1 MGNTD
6 AFAGSLWYKDAIV
19 YEVHVRAFFDSD
31 GNGIGDFAG
40 LTAKLD
46 YIQDLGVTAIWL
58 LPFYP
63 SPLKDDG
70 YDISDYM
77 NVHPTYGTL
86 DEFKKFL
93 REAHRRGL
101 RVITELVLNHTSD
114 QHPWFQRARRAQPGS
129 KWRNFYVWSDQPDKY
144 SEARIIFRDVEH
156 SNWAW
161 DPEAKAYYW
170 HRFYS
175 HQPDLN
181 YDNPA
186 VFDAVC
192 GVLDYWLDLGVD
204 GFRLDA
210 VPYLCEREGTSCAD
224 LPETHEILKRLR
236 RHVDARFNDRM
247 LLAEANLWPEDAI
260 SYFGEGDECHMAF
273 HFPLMPRIFMSIY
286 MEECFPILDIIDQT
300 PQIPDT
306 GQWALFLRN
315 HDELTLEMVTD
326 EERDYMYRVYA
337 QDPQARVNLGI
348 RRRLSPLM
356 RNNRRRIELIN
367 GLLFSLPGTPVIYY
381 GDEIGMG
388 DNIYLGDRNSVRTP
402 MQWSA
407 DRNAG
412 FSKANPQQLYMPVN
426 IDPEYRFEAVNV
438 EAQQGNPSS
447 LHYWIKRVIGIRRRF
462 KAFGRGS
469 LESLHT
475 DNRRVLAFIRKYENE
490 VILIIANLSRYSQ
503 YAQLDLSQFIGRI
516 PVELFGHIRFPA
528 VGRSPYLLTLG
539 PQSFY
544 WFSLE
549 QPRVEEVRLGQTPVD
564 ARQPV
569 ISTTG
574 SWESVFGGTAK
585 TALEESLPDYLQVR
599 RWFGSRMRQ
608 IESAT
613 LIDSVPIPHNSSMTY
628 VALFRTRY
636 DDGSPET
643 YVLTIAFATGE
654 QAAEITKEHPQAV
667 IAQLHTRGDDGQ
679 EIRGI
684 LYNALRDPAFT
695 QTLLDA
701 FAEERV
707 FRGNRSQIVVS
718 KTTAFDR
725 SRGPMNNI
733 LVPTIWQA
741 AETNTAVIYDD
752 KLILKLFR
760 RLSEGVSPDLEI
772 GLYLTEEIGFSHSPS
787 VAGAME
793 YRSDQG
799 DEVTLAVLH
808 SFVPNQSDAWQY
820 TLDYLTEYYERA
832 LTHQREVVALRLP
845 SKSLLALSV
854 NDAPQFAAET
864 VGAYLALAKLFGQR
878 TAEFHLALASPT
890 GDPNFAPEP
899 FSGAY
904 RRSAYQSMRST
915 TNRSLRLLE
924 GRKKHLPDEVQED
937 ARKVLG
943 YESQIEERFRSI
955 LGRDLAAYRIRCHGD
970 FHLGQVLYTGKDFY
984 VIDFEG
990 EPGRSLSER
999 RAKGSPLRDV
1009 AGMLRSF
1016 HYAATFSLAD
1026 SIENGLIRRED
1037 RSLLQSWARF
1047 WQLLTSAEYL
1057 NSYLEVVGE
1066 SHLLP
1071 SSQEDTEFLLN
1082 IYTLEKAVFE
1092 LGFELQNR
1100 PELAWIPLQSIV
1112 QMMETPN

>member
-1 MGNTD
+1 MGNIE
-6 AFAGSLWYKDAIV
+6 ASAGSQWYKDAII

-31 GNGIGDFAG
+31 NDGIGDFAG

-63 SPLKDDG
+63 SPLRDDG
-70 YDISDYM
+70 YDIADYM
-77 NVHPTYGTL
+77 NVHPSYGTL
-86 DEFKKFL
+86 DEFKRFL

-114 QHPWFQRARRAQPGS
+114 QHPWFQRSRRAQPGS
-129 KWRNFYVWSDQPDKY
+129 QWRDFYVWSDDPDKY
-144 SEARIIFRDVEH
+144 RDVRIIFRDVEH

-181 YDNPA
+181 YENPA
-186 VFDAVC
+186 VFKAVC
-192 GVLDYWLDLGVD
+192 LVLDYWLNLGVD

-210 VPYLCEREGTSCAD
+210 VPYLIEREGTSCAD

-236 RHVDARFNDRM
+236 RHVDARFKDRM

-260 SYFGEGDECHMAF
+260 SFFGDDDECHMAF
-273 HFPLMPRIFMSIY
+273 HFPLMPRIFMSVY
-286 MEECFPILDIIDQT
+286 MEDCYPILDIMAQT
-300 PQIPDT
+300 PQIPDSS
-306 GQWALFLRN
+306 QWALFLRN

-337 QDPQARVNLGI
+337 QDPQARINLGI

-356 RNNRRRIELIN
+356 RNNRRRIEMIN

-388 DNIYLGDRNSVRTP
+388 DNIYLGDRDSVRTP

-412 FSKANPQQLYMPVN
+412 FSRANPQQLYMPVN

-438 EAQQGNPSS
+438 EAQQVNPSS
-447 LHYWIKRVIGIRRRF
+447 LHYWIKRVIGIRKRF
-462 KAFGRGS
+462 KAFGRGTF
-469 LESLHT
+469 EILHT
-475 DNRRVLAFIRKYENE
+475 DNRRVLAFIRRYKDE
-490 VILIIANLSRYSQ
+490 VVLVTANLSRYSQ
-503 YAQLDLSQFIGRI
+503 YVQLDLSQFIGSVPI
-516 PVELFGHIRFPA
+516 ELFGHISFPA
-528 VGRSPYLLTLG
+528 IGGSPYLLTLG

-549 QPRVEEVRLGQTPVD
+549 RPRVEQVRLGQAPID

-599 RWFGSRMRQ
+599 RWIGSQSRR
-608 IESAT
+608 IVAAT
-613 LIDSVPIPHNSSMTY
+613 LLDAVPIPHNSSTTY
-628 VALFRTRY
+628 VALFGTRY
-636 DDGSPET
+636 DDGSPER

-654 QAAEITKEHPQAV
+654 RAAEIKMKHPQAV
-667 IAQLHTRGDDGQ
+667 IAQLRTRSDEGQ
-679 EIRGI
+679 EIDGI

-707 FRGNRSQIVVS
+707 FKGSRSEIVVS
-718 KTTAFDR
+718 KTTEFDR
-725 SRGPMNNI
+725 ARGPVRNA
-733 LVPTIWQA
+733 LGSTIWQA
-741 AETNTAVIYDD
+741 AETNTSVIYDD
-752 KLILKLFR
+752 RLILKLFR
-760 RLSEGVSPDLEI
+760 RLSEGISPDLEI

-793 YRSDQG
+793 YRSDLGEQL
-799 DEVTLAVLH
+799 TLAVLH
-808 SFVPNQSDAWQY
+808 NFVPNQSDAWQY
-820 TLDYLTEYYERA
+820 TIDYLTEYYERA
-832 LTHQREVVALRLP
+832 LTHQREVQAMSLQ
-845 SKSLLALSV
+845 SKSLTDLTAK
-854 NDAPQFAAET
+854 DAPQFAVET
-864 VGAYLALAKLFGQR
+864 VGAYLTLASLLGER
-878 TAEFHLALASPT
+878 TAEFHRALASPT
-890 GDPNFAPEP
+890 LDPNFSPEP
-899 FSGAY
+899 FSSDY
-904 RRSAYQSMRST
+904 QRSAYQAMRSI
-915 TNRSLRLLE
+915 TNRTLRLLE
-924 GRKKHLPDEVQED
+924 GRKTHLPREVQADADEVLRQEG
-937 ARKVLG
+937 R
-943 YESQIEERFRSI
+943 IEERFRSI
-955 LGRDLAAYRIRCHGD
+955 LDRDLTAYRIRCHGD

-1016 HYAATFSLAD
+1016 HYAATFSLHY
-1026 SIENGLIRRED
+1026 SIQNGLIREED
-1037 RSLLQSWARF
+1037 RESLQSWARF
-1047 WQLLTSAEYL
+1047 WQRLTSAEYL
-1057 NSYLEVVGE
+1057 NSYLEVIGD

-1071 SSQEDTEFLLN
+1071 ASRADTEFLLN
-1082 IYTLEKAVFE
+1082 IYTLEKAIFE

-1100 PELAWIPLQSIV
+1100 SELVWIPLQGIL
-1112 QMMETPN
+1112 QELETPT

>member
-1 MGNTD
+1 MGSIEGS
-6 AFAGSLWYKDAIV
+6 AGSQWYKDAIV

-31 GNGIGDFAG
+31 DDGIGDFAG

-63 SPLKDDG
+63 SPLRDDG

-77 NVHPTYGTL
+77 NVHPSYGTL
-86 DEFKKFL
+86 DEFKRFL

-114 QHPWFQRARRAQPGS
+114 QHPWFQRSRRAQPGS
-129 KWRNFYVWSDQPDKY
+129 KWRDFYVWNDDPDKY
-144 SEARIIFRDVEH
+144 RDVRIIFRDVEH

-181 YDNPA
+181 YENPA
-186 VFDAVC
+186 VFKAVC
-192 GVLDYWLDLGVD
+192 LVLDYWLNLGVD

-260 SYFGEGDECHMAF
+260 SFFGDGDECHMAF
-273 HFPLMPRIFMSIY
+273 HFPLMPRIFMSVY
-286 MEECFPILDIIDQT
+286 MEDCYPILDIMAQT
-300 PQIPDT
+300 PQIPDSS
-306 GQWALFLRN
+306 QWALFLRN

-337 QDPQARVNLGI
+337 QDPQARINLGI

-388 DNIYLGDRNSVRTP
+388 DNIYLGDRDSVRTP

-412 FSKANPQQLYMPVN
+412 FSRANPQQLYMPVN

-447 LHYWIKRVIGIRRRF
+447 LHYWIKRVIGIRKRF

-469 LESLHT
+469 LETLHT
-475 DNRRVLAFIRKYENE
+475 DNRRVLAFIRRYKDEA
-490 VILIIANLSRYSQ
+490 ILIAANLSRYSQ
-503 YAQLDLSQFIGRI
+503 YVQLDLSPFIGRV
-516 PVELFGHIRFPA
+516 PVELFGHVSFPA
-528 VGRSPYLLTLG
+528 IGESPYLLTLG

-549 QPRVEEVRLGQTPVD
+549 QPRVEQVRLGQTATD

-599 RWFGSRMRQ
+599 RWFGSRSRR
-608 IESAT
+608 IVSAT
-613 LIDSVPIPHNSSMTY
+613 LLDSVPIPHDSSTTY
-628 VALFRTRY
+628 VALFGTRY

-654 QAAEITKEHPQAV
+654 RAAEIKMKHPQAV
-667 IAQLHTRGDDGQ
+667 IAHLHTRADDGR
-679 EIRGI
+679 EIQGI

-695 QTLLDA
+695 RTLLDA
-701 FAEERV
+701 FANERV
-707 FRGNRSQIVVS
+707 FEGSRSEIVVS
-718 KTTAFDR
+718 KTTEFDR
-725 SRGPMNNI
+725 ARGPMSSV
-733 LVPTIWQA
+733 LTPTIWQA
-741 AETNTAVIYDD
+741 AETNTAVVYDD
-752 KLILKLFR
+752 RLILKLFR

-799 DEVTLAVLH
+799 DQLTLAVLH

-832 LTHQREVVALRLP
+832 LTHQREVQALRLQA
-845 SKSLLALSV
+845 KSLTELSAK
-854 NDAPQFAAET
+854 DAPQFAVET
-864 VGAYLALAKLFGQR
+864 VGAYLTLVRLLGER
-878 TAEFHLALASPT
+878 TAEFHRALALPT
-890 GDPNFAPEP
+890 QDPNFAPEP
-899 FSGAY
+899 FSSAY
-904 RRSAYQSMRST
+904 RRSAYQSMRSI
-915 TNRSLRLLE
+915 TNRTLRLLE
-924 GRKKHLPDEVQED
+924 GRKRHLPKDVQADADEVLSQEG
-937 ARKVLG
+937 R
-943 YESQIEERFRSI
+943 IEERFRSI
-955 LGRDLAAYRIRCHGD
+955 LDRDLTAHRIRCHGD

-990 EPGRSLSER
+990 GPGRSLSER

-1016 HYAATFSLAD
+1016 HYAATFSLND
-1026 SIENGLIRRED
+1026 SIENGLIREED
-1037 RSLLQSWARF
+1037 RESLQSWARF
-1047 WQLLTSAEYL
+1047 WQTLTSAEYL
-1057 NSYLEVVGE
+1057 NSYLEVIGE
-1066 SHLLP
+1066 SNLLP
-1071 SSQEDTEFLLN
+1071 PSRQDTEFLLN
-1082 IYTLEKAVFE
+1082 IYTLEKAIFE

-1100 PELAWIPLQSIV
+1100 PELAWIPLQGII
-1112 QMMETPN
+1112 QTLETPT

>member
-1 MGNTD
+1 MGSIEGS
-6 AFAGSLWYKDAIV
+6 AGSQWYKDAIV

-31 GNGIGDFAG
+31 DDGIGDFAG

-63 SPLKDDG
+63 SPLRDDG

-77 NVHPTYGTL
+77 NVHPSYGTL
-86 DEFKKFL
+86 DEFKRFL

-114 QHPWFQRARRAQPGS
+114 QHPWFQRSRRAQPGS
-129 KWRNFYVWSDQPDKY
+129 KWRDFYVWNDDPDKY
-144 SEARIIFRDVEH
+144 RDVRIIFRDVEH

-181 YDNPA
+181 YENPA
-186 VFDAVC
+186 VFKAVC
-192 GVLDYWLDLGVD
+192 LVLDYWLNLGVD

-260 SYFGEGDECHMAF
+260 SFFGDGDECHMAF
-273 HFPLMPRIFMSIY
+273 HFPLMPRIFMSVY
-286 MEECFPILDIIDQT
+286 MEDCYPILDIMAQT
-300 PQIPDT
+300 PQIPDSS
-306 GQWALFLRN
+306 QWALFLRN

-337 QDPQARVNLGI
+337 QDPQARINLGI

-388 DNIYLGDRNSVRTP
+388 DNIYLGDRDSVRTP

-412 FSKANPQQLYMPVN
+412 FSRANPQQLYMPVN

-447 LHYWIKRVIGIRRRF
+447 LHYWIKRVIGIRKRF

-469 LESLHT
+469 LETLHT
-475 DNRRVLAFIRKYENE
+475 DNRRVLAFIRRYKDEA
-490 VILIIANLSRYSQ
+490 ILIAANLSRYSQ
-503 YAQLDLSQFIGRI
+503 YVQLDLSPFIGRV
-516 PVELFGHIRFPA
+516 PVELFGHVSFPA
-528 VGRSPYLLTLG
+528 IGESPYLLTLG

-549 QPRVEEVRLGQTPVD
+549 QPRVEQVRLGQTATD

-599 RWFGSRMRQ
+599 RWFGSRSRR
-608 IESAT
+608 IVSAT
-613 LIDSVPIPHNSSMTY
+613 LLDSVPIPHDSSTTY
-628 VALFRTRY
+628 VALFGTRY

-654 QAAEITKEHPQAV
+654 RAAEIKMKHPQAV
-667 IAQLHTRGDDGQ
+667 IAQLHTRSDDGR
-679 EIRGI
+679 EIQGI

-695 QTLLDA
+695 RTLLDA
-701 FAEERV
+701 FANERV
-707 FRGNRSQIVVS
+707 FEGSRSEIVVS
-718 KTTAFDR
+718 KTTEFDR
-725 SRGPMNNI
+725 ARGPMSSV
-733 LVPTIWQA
+733 LTPTIWQA
-741 AETNTAVIYDD
+741 AETNTAVVYDD
-752 KLILKLFR
+752 RLILKLFR

-799 DEVTLAVLH
+799 DQLTLAVLH

-832 LTHQREVVALRLP
+832 LTHQREVQALRLQA
-845 SKSLLALSV
+845 KSLTELSAK
-854 NDAPQFAAET
+854 DAPQFAVET
-864 VGAYLALAKLFGQR
+864 VGAYLTLVRLLGER
-878 TAEFHLALASPT
+878 TAEFHRALALPT
-890 GDPNFAPEP
+890 QDPNFAPEP
-899 FSGAY
+899 FSSAY
-904 RRSAYQSMRST
+904 RRSAYQSMRSI
-915 TNRSLRLLE
+915 TNRTLRLLE
-924 GRKKHLPDEVQED
+924 GRKRHLPKDVQADADEVLSQEG
-937 ARKVLG
+937 R
-943 YESQIEERFRSI
+943 IEERFRSI
-955 LGRDLAAYRIRCHGD
+955 LDRDLTAHRIRCHGD

-990 EPGRSLSER
+990 GPGRSLSER

-1016 HYAATFSLAD
+1016 HYAATFSLND
-1026 SIENGLIRRED
+1026 SIENGLIREED
-1037 RSLLQSWARF
+1037 RESLQSWARF
-1047 WQLLTSAEYL
+1047 WQTLTSAEYL
-1057 NSYLEVVGE
+1057 NSYLEVIGE
-1066 SHLLP
+1066 SNLLP
-1071 SSQEDTEFLLN
+1071 PSRQDTEFLLN
-1082 IYTLEKAVFE
+1082 IYTLEKAIFE

-1100 PELAWIPLQSIV
+1100 PELAWIPLQGII
-1112 QMMETPN
+1112 QTLETPT

>member
-1 MGNTD
+1 MDNFEGS
-6 AFAGSLWYKDAIV
+6 AGSQWYKDAII

-31 GNGIGDFAG
+31 DDGIGDFAG

-63 SPLKDDG
+63 SPLRDDG
-70 YDISDYM
+70 YDIADYM
-77 NVHPTYGTL
+77 NVHPSYGTL

-114 QHPWFQRARRAQPGS
+114 QHPWFQRSRRAQPGS
-129 KWRNFYVWSDQPDKY
+129 QWRDFYVWSDDPDKY
-144 SEARIIFRDVEH
+144 RDVRIIFRDVEH

-181 YDNPA
+181 YENPA
-186 VFDAVC
+186 VFKAVC
-192 GVLDYWLDLGVD
+192 LVLDYWLNLGVD

-210 VPYLCEREGTSCAD
+210 VPYLIEREGTSCAD

-236 RHVDARFNDRM
+236 RHVDDRFKDRM

-260 SYFGEGDECHMAF
+260 SFFGDDDECHMAF
-273 HFPLMPRIFMSIY
+273 HFPLMPRIFMSVY
-286 MEECFPILDIIDQT
+286 MEDCYPILDIMAQT
-300 PQIPDT
+300 PKIPDSS
-306 GQWALFLRN
+306 QWALFLRN

-337 QDPQARVNLGI
+337 QDPQARINLGI

-388 DNIYLGDRNSVRTP
+388 DNIYLGDRDSVRTP

-412 FSKANPQQLYMPVN
+412 FSRANPQQLYMPVN

-438 EAQQGNPSS
+438 EAQQVNPSS
-447 LHYWIKRVIGIRRRF
+447 LHYWIKRVIGIRKRF
-462 KAFGRGS
+462 KAFGRGTF
-469 LESLHT
+469 ETLHT
-475 DNRRVLAFIRKYENE
+475 DNRRVLAFIRRYRDE
-490 VILIIANLSRYSQ
+490 VVLVTANLSRYSQ
-503 YAQLDLSQFIGRI
+503 YVQLDLSQFIGRVPI
-516 PVELFGHIRFPA
+516 ELFGHISFPA
-528 VGRSPYLLTLG
+528 IGESPYLLTLG

-549 QPRVEEVRLGQTPVD
+549 RHRVEQVRLGQTPVD

-599 RWFGSRMRQ
+599 RWIGSQSRR
-608 IESAT
+608 IVAAT
-613 LIDSVPIPHNSSMTY
+613 LLDAVPIPHNSSTTY
-628 VALFRTRY
+628 VALFGTRY
-636 DDGSPET
+636 DDGSPER

-654 QAAEITKEHPQAV
+654 RAAEIKMKHPQAV
-667 IAQLHTRGDDGQ
+667 IAQLRTRSDEGQ
-679 EIRGI
+679 EIDGI

-701 FAEERV
+701 FAKERV
-707 FRGNRSQIVVS
+707 FKGSRSEIVVS
-718 KTTAFDR
+718 KTTEFDR
-725 SRGPMNNI
+725 ARGPI
-733 LVPTIWQA
+733 KSALGSTIWQA
-741 AETNTAVIYDD
+741 AETNTSVIYDD
-752 KLILKLFR
+752 RLILKLFR
-760 RLSEGVSPDLEI
+760 RLSEGISPDLEI

-793 YRSDQG
+793 YRSDLG
-799 DEVTLAVLH
+799 DRLTLAVLH
-808 SFVPNQSDAWQY
+808 NFVPNQSDAWRY

-832 LTHQREVVALRLP
+832 LTHQREVQAMNLQA
-845 SKSLLALSV
+845 KSLMELTAK
-854 NDAPQFAAET
+854 DAPQFAFET
-864 VGAYLALAKLFGQR
+864 VGAYLTLASLLGER
-878 TAEFHLALASPT
+878 TAEFHRALASPT
-890 GDPNFAPEP
+890 LDPNFAPEP
-899 FSGAY
+899 FSSDY
-904 RRSAYQSMRST
+904 QRSAYQSMRSI
-915 TNRSLRLLE
+915 TNRTLRLLE
-924 GRKKHLPDEVQED
+924 GRKMHLPKEVQADADEVLRQED
-937 ARKVLG
+937 R
-943 YESQIEERFRSI
+943 IEERFRSI
-955 LGRDLAAYRIRCHGD
+955 LDRDLTAYRIRCHGD

-1016 HYAATFSLAD
+1016 HYAATFSLHD
-1026 SIENGLIRRED
+1026 SIENGLIREED
-1037 RSLLQSWARF
+1037 RESLQSWARF
-1047 WQLLTSAEYL
+1047 WQTLTSAEYL
-1057 NSYLEVVGE
+1057 SSYLEVIGD

-1071 SSQEDTEFLLN
+1071 PSREDTEFLLN
-1082 IYTLEKAVFE
+1082 IYTLEKAIFE

-1100 PELAWIPLQSIV
+1100 SELVWIPLQGII
-1112 QMMETPN
+1112 QALETPN